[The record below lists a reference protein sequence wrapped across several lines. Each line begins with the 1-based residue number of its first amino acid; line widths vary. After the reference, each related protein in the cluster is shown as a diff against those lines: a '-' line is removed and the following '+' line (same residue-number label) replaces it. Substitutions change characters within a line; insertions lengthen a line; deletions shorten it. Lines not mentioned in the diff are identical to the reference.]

1 MQAVRLNK
9 LNFKKNAIFLILIPS
24 FIYLGIFFIY
34 PIVLSFVYSFT
45 NLSLYNIDH
54 YSYVGFRNFENLFKS
69 HMFLKSIYIT
79 IIFLIVSAILGQM
92 FLGSII
98 AYLLTLT
105 QKYFKILV
113 TTLILIAWAT
123 PQVTAGV
130 MWYSTLSYI
139 PDGTI
144 NVILNGFG
152 LHSIN
157 FLSIKNALYS
167 IIIANIWI
175 GLGFSVL
182 IFLGGIQAIDP
193 SIIKASYIDGAK
205 PFRRFFS
212 IIFPLLKK
220 NIITDLLLITL
231 FTFGTFTLI
240 YVLTAGGPA
249 GSTDLLTIYQYN
261 TAFSLF
267 SMGIANAIGV
277 IIILIAIGISMI
289 YLKFIKVD

>member
-1 MQAVRLNK
+1 MQQFAKNK
-9 LNFKKNAIFLILIPS
+9 FNFKKNAIFLILVPS
-24 FIYLGIFFIY
+24 FVYLLIFFIY
-34 PIVLSFVYSFT
+34 PIFLSIKYSFT
-45 NLSLYNIDH
+45 NLSLYDISH
-54 YSYVGFRNFENLFKS
+54 YAFTEFTNYKELFTS
-69 HMFLKSIYIT
+69 HLFLKSIYIT
-79 IIFLIVSAILGQM
+79 IIFLIFSAIIGQM

-98 AYLLTLT
+98 AYLITLT
-105 QKYFKILV
+105 QKYFKIVV
-113 TTLILIAWAT
+113 TTVILIAWAT
-123 PQVTAGV
+123 PQVTAGI

-144 NVILNGFG
+144 NFILTGFG

-157 FLSIKNALYS
+157 FLSIHNALYS

-182 IFLGGIQAIDP
+182 IFLGGIQGIDP
-193 SIIKASYIDGAK
+193 SIIKASYVDGAK

-220 NIITDLLLITL
+220 SIITDLLLITL

-249 GSTDLLTIYQYN
+249 GSTELLTIYQYN

-267 SMGIANAIGV
+267 SLGLANAIGV
-277 IIILIAIGISMI
+277 IIIIIALGLSLI
-289 YLKFIKVD
+289 YLKFIKVN

>member
-1 MQAVRLNK
+1 MQKGFVNK
-9 LNFKKNAIFLILIPS
+9 FNFKKNAIFLILVPS
-24 FIYLGIFFIY
+24 FIYLIIFFIY
-34 PIVLSFVYSFT
+34 PIFLSFKYSFT
-45 NLSLYNIDH
+45 NLSLYDIDH
-54 YSYVGFRNFENLFKS
+54 YLFIGFTNYKDLFTS
-69 HMFLKSIYIT
+69 SIFLKSIYIT
-79 IIFLIVSAILGQM
+79 IVFLVLSAILGQM

-105 QKYFKILV
+105 HKYFKVAV
-113 TTLILIAWAT
+113 TTIILIAWAT

-144 NVILNGFG
+144 NFILNSFGF
-152 LHSIN
+152 HSIN

-182 IFLGGIQAIDP
+182 IFLGGIQGIDP

-212 IIFPLLKK
+212 IIFPLLRKS
-220 NIITDLLLITL
+220 IITDLLLITL

-267 SMGIANAIGV
+267 SLGIANAIGV
-277 IIILIAIGISMI
+277 VIIIIAIAISI
-289 YLKFIKVD
+289 TYLKFIKVD